1 MKRFLQ
7 LMFIMGLLGSA
18 AQADVLRVEAGA
30 GMWNQDPEGH
40 IQYQDL
46 PSFSNSDIGYSDE
59 NRMYVWVNIKH
70 PVPVLPNVRLEYTPM
85 EFSGTSTDSFKYNN
99 TEFSAGAQSTF
110 NIDQYDAILYYNIL
124 DNTGWTTLDLGLD
137 IKYIDASFDASGQGR
152 TVVPLGSF
160 VSSSVSESD
169 SIVLP
174 MAYARVRVEIP
185 ATDIGL
191 EGDIKYVSYKSSDV
205 YDYRL
210 KADYTFDLTA
220 VDLGIEAG
228 YRFVNINID
237 HNDFSSLDTTG
248 DIHVSGFYA
257 GIMARF

>member
-1 MKRFLQ
+1 MKKFLGV
-7 LMFIMGLLGSA
+7 LLTAGLLGTI
-18 AQADVLRVEAGA
+18 AQADVLRIEAGA

-40 IQYQDL
+40 IQYQDS
-46 PSFSNSDIGYSDE
+46 PSFSNSDVGYSDE
-59 NRMYVWVNIKH
+59 DKFYLWVNIKH
-70 PVPVLPNVRLEYTPM
+70 PVPILPNIRLEYTPM
-85 EFSGTSTDSFKYNN
+85 EFSGTSTTAFQYKN
-99 TEFSAGAQSTF
+99 TEFSPGAQSTLTM
-110 NIDQYDAILYYNIL
+110 DQYDAILYYNIL
-124 DNTGWTTLDLGLD
+124 DNTGWTTVDLGLD
-137 IKYIDASFDASGQGR
+137 VKYIDTSFDASGQGR
-152 TVVPLGSF
+152 TVVPLSAF
-160 VSSSVSESD
+160 VSSSISESE
-169 SIVLP
+169 SLVLP
-174 MAYARVRVEIP
+174 MAYARVRVQIP
-185 ATDIGL
+185 ATDIGF

>member
-1 MKRFLQ
+1 MKKILQ
-7 LMFIMGLLGSA
+7 VLLTAGLLGTVT
-18 AQADVLRVEAGA
+18 QADVLRVEAGA
-30 GMWNQDPEGH
+30 GIWNQTPEGH
-40 IQYQDL
+40 IQYQDVQ
-46 PSFSNSDIGYSDE
+46 SFSDSDVGYSDE
-59 NRMYVWVNIKH
+59 DKMYLWLNIKH
-70 PVPVLPNVRLEYTPM
+70 PVPVLPNIRLEYTPM
-85 EFSGTSTDSFKYNN
+85 EFSGTSTIPSFTYKN
-99 TEFSAGAQSTF
+99 TTFIQGAKSTLTM
-110 NIDQYDAILYYNIL
+110 DQYDAVLYYNIL
-124 DNTGWTTLDLGLD
+124 DNTAWTTVDIGLD
-137 IKYIDASFDASGQGR
+137 VKYIDTSFDAKDTNGAI
-152 TVVPLGSF
+152 
-160 VSSSVSESD
+160 SERESL
-169 SIVLP
+169 VLP

-185 ATDIGL
+185 ATDIGF

-210 KADYTFDLTA
+210 KVDYTFDFTA

>member
-1 MKRFLQ
+1 MNK
-7 LMFIMGLLGSA
+7 LLSTLLLTAILGTVS
-18 AQADVLRVEAGA
+18 QADVLRVEAGA
-30 GMWNQDPEGH
+30 GMWNQEPEGH
-40 IQYQDL
+40 IQYQDS
-46 PSFSNSDIGYSDE
+46 PSFSESDVGYSDE
-59 NRMYVWVNIKH
+59 NKMYLWVNIKH
-70 PVPVLPNVRLEYTPM
+70 PVPVLPNIRLEYTPM
-85 EFSGTSTDSFKYNN
+85 EFSGTSTVPFNYKN
-99 TEFSAGAQSTF
+99 TAFLAGAQSTLTM
-110 NIDQYDAILYYNIL
+110 DQYDAVLYYNIL
-124 DNTGWTTLDLGLD
+124 DNTGWTTVDLGLD
-137 IKYIDASFDASGQGR
+137 IKYIDTSFDASDSNGAI
-152 TVVPLGSF
+152 
-160 VSSSVSESD
+160 SEGENL
-169 SIVLP
+169 VLP

-185 ATDIGL
+185 ATDIGF

-257 GIMARF
+257 GMMVRF